1 MPVKR
6 CLSAL
11 PRAARLSA
19 CALCAGLMAASPAQ
33 AQQSRACLV
42 EADKRVMA
50 SYSYTAECYQA
61 AKGVRPAVVRD
72 RCEGIGKTSAYFG
85 GNPTLLTW
93 LPSCPRGADAVCR
106 GALEGDADVF
116 YYDRGAGALDALAES
131 CRDEGGKW
139 KEFK

>member
-11 PRAARLSA
+11 PRAACLSA
-19 CALCAGLMAASPAQ
+19 WALCAGLMAASPAQ

-50 SYSYTAECYQA
+50 RPAYTAECYQA
-61 AKGVRPAVVRD
+61 AKGVRPAVLRD

-116 YYDRGAGALDALAES
+116 YYDRGAGALDALAEA

-139 KEFK
+139 KEFR

>member
-1 MPVKR
+1 MR
-6 CLSAL
+6 
-11 PRAARLSA
+11 RIGRLSA
-19 CALCAGLMAASPAQ
+19 CERVLRLAVPLVALAVLIASPAQ
-33 AQQSRACLV
+33 AQQTRACMI

-106 GALEGDADVF
+106 GTLEGDADVF